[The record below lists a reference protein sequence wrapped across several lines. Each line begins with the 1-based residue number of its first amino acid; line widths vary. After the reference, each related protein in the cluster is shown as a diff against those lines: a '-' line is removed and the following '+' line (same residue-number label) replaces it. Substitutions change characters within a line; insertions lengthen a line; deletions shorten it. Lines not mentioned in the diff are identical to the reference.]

1 LLGSKGVLRVLA
13 NIDVASQLGA
23 TALVDDVVG
32 NLLVTDDSRVLL
44 ARVDGRAV
52 ASNVGADYISGFAVS
67 YEIPLTV

>member
-52 ASNVGADYISGFAVS
+52 ASNVGADL
-67 YEIPLTV
+67 ETN